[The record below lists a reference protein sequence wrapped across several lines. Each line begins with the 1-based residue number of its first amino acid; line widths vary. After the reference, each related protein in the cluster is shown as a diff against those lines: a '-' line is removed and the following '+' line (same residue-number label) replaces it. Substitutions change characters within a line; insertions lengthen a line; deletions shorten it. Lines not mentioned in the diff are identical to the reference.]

1 MKEELF
7 ELLPKPKMKKVLR
20 EDTEIAEEYFKNN
33 IELRNSIAFEEEGV
47 YSVSNDV
54 LKRFDCPIKRKNGK
68 DYWEAF
74 FIFLGFEYYRI
85 PRTGKVKLIIR

>member
-7 ELLPKPKMKKVLR
+7 ELLPKQEVKKAIR
-20 EDTEIAEEYFKNN
+20 EDTEIAEEFFKNN
-33 IELRNSIAFEEEGV
+33 KELRNAIAFEEEGV

-54 LKRFDCPIKRKNGK
+54 LKRMNCPIKRKNGK

-74 FIFLGFEYYRI
+74 FIFLGFEYYKI